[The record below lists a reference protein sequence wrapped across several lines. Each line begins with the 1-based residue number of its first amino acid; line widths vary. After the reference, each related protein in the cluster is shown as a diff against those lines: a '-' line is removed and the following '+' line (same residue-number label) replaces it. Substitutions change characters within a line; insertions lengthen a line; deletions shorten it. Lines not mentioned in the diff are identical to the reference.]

1 MNWQPIETAPQ
12 GHRPFP
18 VFVVIAIGTTEASTN
33 ITYTSDPYCVWRK
46 SDGSFARWPH
56 YFPPTHWL
64 PLPPLMTKV
73 TCSLTKEIS
82 VQHVYDFERDDKG
95 AVTVTSYYKGV
106 KAESSQITIP
116 RDCIQPFIN
125 TLEQFK

>member
-1 MNWQPIETAPQ
+1 MCGENLTVLLHVGPTTSPLL
-12 GHRPFP
+12 
-18 VFVVIAIGTTEASTN
+18 IGYPS
-33 ITYTSDPYCVWRK
+33 
-46 SDGSFARWPH
+46 
-56 YFPPTHWL
+56 
-64 PLPPLMTKV
+64 PLMTKV

-95 AVTVTSYYKGV
+95 EVTVTSYYEGV